1 MAPSSHPLILQ
12 SVVHFIRSNWM
23 VILHLVENIIL
34 NCGYLHITVPMRNKT
49 AYANRLTK
57 PIIRVTLFVRQ
68 EEVQRPELQ
77 CPVHVSK
84 QFGGRAKTGSHTRP
98 EQTVS
103 DCVWLFHLP
112 GRKDATLMIRGD
124 RQYRPRRAL
133 SPEKRSFP
141 G

>member
-23 VILHLVENIIL
+23 VILYLVENIIL

-103 DCVWLFHLP
+103 DCVWLFHFLDGKGAP
-112 GRKDATLMIRGD
+112 HGAGQATNTG
-124 RQYRPRRAL
+124 PAG
-133 SPEKRSFP
+133 P
-141 G
+141 